1 MQNKEKNSFLSG
13 LFKAVYQEYFGS
25 QTGKIKPG
33 EARAE
38 SVIHD
43 FDVAQVTHVEKI
55 GNHLVDMRLYSNRI
69 ARMLKKHCVNQAGDS
84 GYERIYLSDFTTDC
98 AKKAGLNFTIADC
111 IQFTKAELGNT
122 EPKKP
127 KEPKE
132 SVFNKGPIYQE
143 EKKSTIPKKAKGK
156 IVFAGENTIQPISG
170 RPYQTFSMSLR
181 TDDGDVIFSG
191 VDLEKKFRAG
201 HFAVGDVVFIEKTIA
216 EFVNE
221 FGGKR
226 EVRVRNEYKVTV
238 IKKA

>member
-69 ARMLKKHCVNQAGDS
+69 ARMLKKQCISPSGDF
-84 GYERIYLSDFTTDC
+84 GYERVYLSDFTTDC

-111 IQFTKAELGNT
+111 IRFTKNELGGKN
-122 EPKKP
+122 ESPKSEKP
-127 KEPKE
+127 
-132 SVFNKGPIYQE
+132 VFNNNSFQE
-143 EKKSTIPKKAKGK
+143 QKKSTIPKKAKGK
-156 IVFAGENTIQPISG
+156 IVFAGENTIQPIGG

>member
-127 KEPKE
+127 KEPKGNLAVPPFYCYRACDVKRIQE
-132 SVFNKGPIYQE
+132 ALENGCGYDAPGSFAAWLSKQTPMHAYIMPGKRYDIGDINSYEYVKSVFSK
-143 EKKSTIPKKAKGK
+143 
-156 IVFAGENTIQPISG
+156 
-170 RPYQTFSMSLR
+170 
-181 TDDGDVIFSG
+181 
-191 VDLEKKFRAG
+191 
-201 HFAVGDVVFIEKTIA
+201 
-216 EFVNE
+216 
-221 FGGKR
+221 
-226 EVRVRNEYKVTV
+226 
-238 IKKA
+238 